1 MPTQCLLSQALSAR
15 QGVPLGARQTPAVHE
30 AQSAVV
36 HAAQALLLQ
45 SQLAQS
51 AEVVQLAP
59 TASCCEQTPL
69 LQAPPTHS

>member
-1 MPTQCLLSQALSAR
+1 MW
-15 QGVPLGARQTPAVHE
+15 QGVPLGAKQTPAVHD

-36 HAAQALLLQ
+36 HAAQALPLQ